1 MAINTLTQTFTLKTL
16 SVTPNEGESWT
27 TGTTKSARKIG
38 EQNLPA
44 DYTLTEI
51 QVDCRGIVG
60 ASGSNP
66 GIIRIYQ
73 FGRESSAATVEI
85 SSVGISLQPINLVVA
100 ARYGADRKVIIDAW
114 DPDPSSPNNSCSIK
128 GIVGVAGRPYF
139 DTGGGT
145 TQAVV

>member
-1 MAINTLTQTFTLKTL
+1 MAITTLTQTITLPTL
-16 SVTPNEGESWT
+16 GVEPPNGATWT
-27 TGTTKSARKIG
+27 TGSTKSARKIG

-66 GIIRIYQ
+66 AIIRVWQ
-73 FGRESSAATVEI
+73 SGRESYAATVEI
-85 SSVGISLQPINLVVA
+85 SSVGISLQPISLVVA

-114 DPDPSSPNNSCSIK
+114 DPDTSTPNNSCSLK
-128 GIVGVAGRPYF
+128 GVVSVTGRPVY
-139 DTGGGT
+139 DIAGATVQT
-145 TQAVV
+145 V